1 MCSGREERDVVC
13 GSERLRDVFSGAMG
27 VRMILTRLSIV
38 GSLMSKIWRSCTH
51 NVSSVCCHDNALPS
65 KNRVRAQ
72 IPHSLGNVLGPG
84 PGTRLQ
90 LVNRHLSDL
99 STHTLLQNNRR
110 VHPTSQLVGY
120 SYTNRD
126 VDFSQRLLPT
136 MPIADFLSAED
147 EYVRVLSLI
156 PTDDLGKTV
165 IDVEIFEQ
173 LSVGE

>member
-1 MCSGREERDVVC
+1 MDLGHVPILRCSEELAPSIFQQSHLAGVVLPNPLNEIGYYKSSIC
-13 GSERLRDVFSGAMG
+13 SIPSPKLMPAGLSFANIS
-27 VRMILTRLSIV
+27 LTA
-38 GSLMSKIWRSCTH
+38 SKWDELYT
-51 NVSSVCCHDNALPS
+51 
-65 KNRVRAQ
+65 
-72 IPHSLGNVLGPG
+72 
-84 PGTRLQ
+84 LQ

-126 VDFSQRLLPT
+126 INFSQRLLPT

-147 EYVRVLSLI
+147 EYVGVLSLI

-165 IDVEIFEQ
+165 IDVEIIEQ